1 MIRVNIICEGPTE
14 QKFVQKLLYPYFLT
28 KGIAVAASSLDG
40 GFNYGRLKHQI
51 VQMLNSDH
59 GAYVTTMVDFYGLKG
74 EYPGYEAN
82 KNRPAPEKAAEIEAA
97 ILADVLAAGNLHNQ
111 QFIPYMQ
118 LHEFEALLFSDTALM
133 EEWLG
138 LDHAIPE
145 NCFDTIL
152 AGFDTPEH
160 INDSPLTA
168 PSKRILALVPSYEK
182 IDDGVLIAED
192 IGLEK
197 IRAACPHFDGWM
209 NRLESLASH
218 GQ

>member
-28 KGIAVAASSLDG
+28 KGIAVAASRLDG
-40 GFNYGRLKHQI
+40 GFNYGRLKHHI

-59 GAYVTTMVDFYGLKG
+59 GAYVTTMVDLYGLKG

-82 KNRPAPEKAAEIEAA
+82 KHRPAPEKAAAIEAA
-97 ILADVLAAGNLHNQ
+97 ILADVLAARNLHNH

-118 LHEFEALLFSDTALM
+118 LHEFEALLFSDAELM
-133 EEWLG
+133 EEWLS

-145 NCFDTIL
+145 NCFGDIL

-197 IRAACPHFDGWM
+197 IRAKCPHFDAWM
-209 NRLESLASH
+209 KKLESLAPQS
-218 GQ
+218 Q